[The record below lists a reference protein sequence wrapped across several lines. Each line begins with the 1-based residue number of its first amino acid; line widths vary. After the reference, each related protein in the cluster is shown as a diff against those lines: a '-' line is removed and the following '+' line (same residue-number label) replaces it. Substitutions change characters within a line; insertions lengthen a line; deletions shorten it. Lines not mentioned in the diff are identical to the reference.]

1 MFFFTTILL
10 KWLMKT
16 SVLMKT
22 FCHVCYRGIV
32 GLSLNR
38 LINELPFVRDF
49 TIKGVIPEIGTNDIS
64 HINVDPVNL
73 AKKLL
78 DSSKFVAAVD
88 SVAEVVVCQVLPRVM
103 VRL

>member
-1 MFFFTTILL
+1 
-10 KWLMKT
+10 MKKMCN
-16 SVLMKT
+16 V
-22 FCHVCYRGIV
+22 FYRGIG

-38 LINELPFVRDF
+38 LMNELQLVRDF
-49 TIKGVIPEIGTNDIS
+49 AVKGVIPDIGTNDVS

-73 AKKLL
+73 AKKIL
-78 DSSKFVAAVD
+78 DSSKLVAAVD